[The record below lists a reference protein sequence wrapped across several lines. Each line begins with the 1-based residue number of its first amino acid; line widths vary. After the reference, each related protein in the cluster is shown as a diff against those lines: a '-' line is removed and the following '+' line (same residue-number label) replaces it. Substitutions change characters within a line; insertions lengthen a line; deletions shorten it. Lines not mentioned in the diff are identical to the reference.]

1 MGKCGLYNNYQG
13 YDNIICSTLLQ
24 IMFFGA
30 VFFVTETKSLPWD
43 FLTQGQKLSL
53 KQVNIDTG
61 EEIEL

>member
-1 MGKCGLYNNYQG
+1 
-13 YDNIICSTLLQ
+13 
-24 IMFFGA
+24 MFFGA